1 MLSAMNLFHSATT
14 KTLESRSRAALHL
27 KVLSHK
33 AAGWVVDGPMLQVT
47 GFSRTKR
54 AVTRY
59 SQALF
64 RTGTSWDFAALH

>member
-1 MLSAMNLFHSATT
+1 MNLFHSATT
-14 KTLESRSRAALHL
+14 KTLESRSRTTLHL

-47 GFSRTKR
+47 GFSRNKR

-64 RTGTSWDFAALH
+64 KTGAAWDFVALH

>member
-1 MLSAMNLFHSATT
+1 MLSAMNLFHSTT

-27 KVLSHK
+27 KVLSHQ
-33 AAGWVVDGPMLQVT
+33 AAGWIIDGPMLVVT
-47 GFSRTKR
+47 GFTKKKR

-64 RTGTSWDFAALH
+64 KSGCAWDFAALH

>member
-1 MLSAMNLFHSATT
+1 MNLFHTAKT

-27 KVLSHK
+27 KVISHK

-47 GFSRTKR
+47 DFSRNKR

-59 SQALF
+59 SQALYK
-64 RTGTSWDFAALH
+64 TGASWDFVALQ

>member
-1 MLSAMNLFHSATT
+1 MNSFHTAKS

-27 KVLSHK
+27 KVLSYK

-47 GFSRTKR
+47 GFSRNRR

-64 RTGTSWDFAALH
+64 KTGATWDFAALH

>member
-1 MLSAMNLFHSATT
+1 MNLFHTAKT
-14 KTLESRSRAALHL
+14 KTVESRSLTALHL

-33 AAGWVVDGPMLQVT
+33 AAGWVVDGPRLQVT
-47 GFSRTKR
+47 DFSRNKR

-64 RTGTSWDFAALH
+64 RTGAPWDFVAQH